1 MIETKKSTSKPFYFH
16 DTNVD
21 SIGTVSFNL
30 SNVDT
35 SLANSIRRTILSEI
49 PTYGFEDEADKTFH
63 HLLDIGLS
71 LPESVKVLKNTSPLH
86 NEFLSH
92 RVGLIPV
99 HSTRKVTSE
108 FNETLMQRLY
118 FPYVDTEEI
127 KKLESQIEKLDETTE
142 DGKNKILEIRKKI
155 DFILRPPLFKL
166 NVTNNKK
173 TRKRLEDGTYFQ
185 GHGRDVEK
193 FSIRKDEALDIT
205 SDMFVVENVDVD
217 EHDYILPDPTILEKF
232 GEKSYPLI
240 IRLKSTSDESD
251 TDGQSVN
258 IMARPTVGIAK
269 LHSKYCPVG
278 TVTYEFV
285 RDDDSER
292 IRTVF
297 MNMMFNI
304 NKNRKMKGVKEINI
318 DDIFDG
324 DNNMVSEN
332 REVKKY
338 WNSFQILDRD
348 KIYLLDENRQPQ
360 YYKFSVE
367 GLGSMEPVE
376 VVYWAMYV
384 LRLKLIDVVTHI
396 DTDYVKVDKANAV
409 MDAIDIEITNENHTI
424 GNIIA
429 NHIKSRK
436 DVKFST
442 YKMPHPLDEIIILRI
457 QLEKDTSSPLS
468 YKDRVINVFQEEVNR
483 IIDELSKMMME
494 WRSQTNKYLPA
505 SKTIGYD
512 DYIVENTTTNYF
524 ETKKHKEI
532 SGGASIKK
540 TSTKN
545 SKKVKVRML

>member
-1 MIETKKSTSKPFYFH
+1 T
-16 DTNVD
+16 
-21 SIGTVSFNL
+21 
-30 SNVDT
+30 
-35 SLANSIRRTILSEI
+35 A
-49 PTYGFEDEADKTFH
+49 
-63 HLLDIGLS
+63 
-71 LPESVKVLKNTSPLH
+71 
-86 NEFLSH
+86 
-92 RVGLIPV
+92 
-99 HSTRKVTSE
+99 
-108 FNETLMQRLY
+108 
-118 FPYVDTEEI
+118 
-127 KKLESQIEKLDETTE
+127 
-142 DGKNKILEIRKKI
+142 
-155 DFILRPPLFKL
+155 
-166 NVTNNKK
+166 
-173 TRKRLEDGTYFQ
+173 
-185 GHGRDVEK
+185 
-193 FSIRKDEALDIT
+193 
-205 SDMFVVENVDVD
+205 
-217 EHDYILPDPTILEKF
+217 
-232 GEKSYPLI
+232 
-240 IRLKSTSDESD
+240 
-251 TDGQSVN
+251 
-258 IMARPTVGIAK
+258 
-269 LHSKYCPVG
+269 
-278 TVTYEFV
+278 
-285 RDDDSER
+285 
-292 IRTVF
+292 
-297 MNMMFNI
+297 
-304 NKNRKMKGVKEINI
+304 
-318 DDIFDG
+318 
-324 DNNMVSEN
+324 N

-494 WRSQTNKYLPA
+494 WRSQTNKYLPS

-532 SGGASIKK
+532 SGGATIKK
-540 TSTKN
+540 TITKK